1 MTLSG
6 MFTGQ
11 GGGGAGIF
19 YTLGTARPP
28 VVCTAVEHDPLIY
41 MEAEEGAFVDEEEP
55 DAAGALGIKLTG
67 VQRACARLSRDIAAR
82 RPAPAETFA
91 AARAALAPGYA
102 GPDATTPEALRALL
116 THSRMAAAHLAC
128 ADRYGVALR
137 PSGQVASAA
146 YDRDAH
152 AILYNPALP
161 AGPLALSTA
170 AELRRHWQ
178 DRQGALVPPL
188 AFAPEQAL
196 LIARAQAA
204 DLAQATIRVAWD
216 LRLSGDD
223 RPWACVEGGPLA
235 DLGQTFAAEA
245 FLDFRGLNSG
255 DAALAVFEAWFLS
268 PRCAGLDRAL
278 IHRMLAGLSA
288 PRTRVAEGMSEGM
301 SCAAP
306 EILAAL
312 GRRPLG
318 ENYLARH
325 VASILDDPLFTE
337 VRDRANANFLWFV
350 KFETCLRA
358 AGEPGLARDFRA
370 AAYAEPAQDTAP
382 EAQIVPFVPRGAGVR
397 AAPRAAQGGQVV
409 YLHRAE

>member
-11 GGGGAGIF
+11 GGGSAGIF

-41 MEAEEGAFVDEEEP
+41 LEVEEGAFADEEEP
-55 DAAGALGIKLTG
+55 DAVGALGIKLTG
-67 VQRACARLSRDIAAR
+67 VQRACARLSRDMAAA
-82 RPAPAETFA
+82 RPAPADTFA
-91 AARAALAPGYA
+91 AARAALAPGYEA
-102 GPDATTPEALRALL
+102 PSLAPDALRALL
-116 THSRMAAAHLAC
+116 GQSRMAAAHLDC
-128 ADRYGVALR
+128 ADRYDVALR
-137 PSGQVASAA
+137 PSTQVAGAA
-146 YDRDAH
+146 YDRDAR
-152 AILYNPALP
+152 AIWYNPALP
-161 AGPLALSTA
+161 PGPLVLATA

-196 LIARAQAA
+196 LVSRAQAA
-204 DLAQATIRVAWD
+204 DLAQMAIRVAWD
-216 LRLSGDD
+216 LRLSGDA
-223 RPWACVEGGPLA
+223 RAWAHVEGGALA

-268 PRCAGLDRAL
+268 PRCAAGDRAL

-288 PRTRVAEGMSEGM
+288 PRARVAEGLSEAMSL
-301 SCAAP
+301 AAP
-306 EILAAL
+306 ELLAAL

-370 AAYAEPAQDTAP
+370 AAWADPAPDTAP
-382 EAQIVPFVPRGAGVR
+382 EAQIVPFVPRGAGAR
-397 AAPRAAQGGQVV
+397 NAPRAAQGGQVV